1 MPGVYVGDTKSLVFP
16 VMCDGYLQL
25 KYLDKNED
33 SSVDLELREGV
44 WGHTDS
50 FSIEAIITPYDV
62 NGYGSTGDN
71 SIGMG
76 DSEKTPPSVN
86 TNNSNLTDYMS
97 EDYFGTS
104 RTDQKMMLFYNANFQ
119 FYLENTT
126 STNVNQPAEYRIGVK
141 IQSEDPIVSDT
152 VITAQNTLYGYY
164 DSLGKYEGIATSQT
178 LSGGSYISQPKEA
191 LYIETLY
198 KIGCTIHTNGTIQ
211 LFINGILATEEVVSI
226 SSFNFGTTDCYIGR
240 DPATSYTQFM
250 GELHEISMY
259 RRVQP
264 TLSSTG
270 LSPGYHDI
278 IFYYRF
284 GE

>member
-1 MPGVYVGDTKSLVFP
+1 MPGVFVGETKSLVFP

-25 KYLDKNED
+25 KYLEENKDN
-33 SSVDLELREGV
+33 SVEVALRKGV
-44 WGHTDS
+44 WGQTDS
-50 FSIEAIITPYDV
+50 FSIEAVISPYDV
-62 NGYGSTGDN
+62 NGYGSTGST

-76 DSEKTPPSVN
+76 DSEKSPPSVN

-97 EDYFGTS
+97 EDYFGTG

-126 STNVNQPAEYRIGVK
+126 STNANQPAEYRIGVK
-141 IQSEDPIVSDT
+141 IQSEDPVVSPT
-152 VITAQNTLYGYY
+152 VISANDTLYGYY
-164 DSLGKYEGIATSQT
+164 DPVGKYKGIETSQT
-178 LSGGSYISQPKEA
+178 LSGGSYVSQPKEA

-198 KIGCTIHTNGTIQ
+198 KIGCTIHINGTIQ
-211 LFINGILATEEVVSI
+211 LYINGILINEAEVDI
-226 SSFNFGTTDCYIGR
+226 TNFNFGTTDCFIGQ
-240 DPATSYTQFM
+240 DGSNTNTQFM

-259 RRVQP
+259 KQSIP
-264 TLSSTG
+264 TLNNSS
-270 LSPGYHDI
+270 LSPGYYDI